1 MNVAQFC
8 VHQVFIWGSS
18 AGHNWE
24 YVPSQCLVLQCFETT
39 GDIETTAFLLH
50 CNSALPGL
58 LWLLKFIC
66 EKYYFRAMSH
76 FQASLIVCLDFFWEF
91 ITLAGRNML
100 CKGGGEGEG
109 GGRVAVRSMWVVQ

>member
-8 VHQVFIWGSS
+8 VHQVFICGSS
-18 AGHNWE
+18 AGHNCE
-24 YVPSQCLVLQCFETT
+24 YVPSQYLVLQCFETT
-39 GDIETTAFLLH
+39 GDTETTAFLLH
-50 CNSALPGL
+50 CNRALPGL

-109 GGRVAVRSMWVVQ
+109 GGGVGVRSTWVVQ